1 MPFMG
6 EVLNFI
12 LTTAEMEQRQKYE
25 WELDTHPKLFSKE
38 ILFNY
43 SEENLKDIQFP
54 TEAFPVSWLMV
65 KK

>member
-25 WELDTHPKLFSKE
+25 WELDTHHKLFSKE

-54 TEAFPVSWLMV
+54 TEAFPVS
-65 KK
+65 